1 MSNNKKEIVH
11 YADQYDIPRVS
22 PSEAIHQIKLSIANS
37 QFRGVF
43 CLVGQSGVGKSQIV
57 HQLAQDMNLS
67 RVADV
72 RTAHFS
78 ILGGGVPTLQG
89 DDNRF
94 FNILLPPQFP
104 DTDESALLHFDE
116 INQGMQ
122 HAMAMFF
129 SLLEDRLLYDYKL
142 GDKVTI
148 VASMNPNTANY
159 VVQNIESNAA
169 LRRRLKF
176 MYVVS
181 NAKDFLTHAE
191 TNGFHKTDTACRV
204 IGPMSK
210 PCHPSVLEFLRGS
223 PSLVEDAKAREQSKS
238 YACPA
243 TWQTVSLDAY
253 VLDYSKIP
261 LDGEVAKI
269 RFGSS
274 IGMTMSQQL
283 VGYLHDKSATLSAED
298 VILHFSTI
306 KDKLDKLV
314 ENGALEKLVSLTQDV
329 LEFIFINEPAEVN
342 RVARN
347 LIRYL
352 MIIPNDASISAMQQ
366 IPIVSAKNKAGLYLT
381 HLMKELRNHQD
392 FVALNQRLETAHASI
407 DSRLRS

>member
-78 ILGGGVPTLQG
+78 ILGGGVPKLQG

-181 NAKDFLTHAE
+181 NAKDFLTHTE

-352 MIIPNDASISAMQQ
+352 MLIPNDASISAMQQ

>member
-1 MSNNKKEIVH
+1 MSNPKKEIVH

-78 ILGGGVPTLQG
+78 ILGGGVPKLQG

-191 TNGFHKTDTACRV
+191 TKGFHKTDTACRA